1 MRVVSENEGR
11 RGLGVERAS
20 FCLCWWVD
28 DRHVVVMHR
37 TDGKTSASQKYT
49 YNCICFFFWSG
60 FGFSALRANEPAGP
74 QKLYQKMKH
83 KTKIIVFTPVAA
95 CGVREKKND

>member
-37 TDGKTSASQKYT
+37 TDGKTSASQMRR
-49 YNCICFFFWSG
+49 NICFFFLVRFWV
-60 FGFSALRANEPAGP
+60 FGSLSQRAGRSS
-74 QKLYQKMKH
+74 
-83 KTKIIVFTPVAA
+83 KIIS
-95 CGVREKKND
+95 KNEA